1 MPHPKKNRDTEIRI
15 RCRKQLKIEFSKK
28 LIACGY
34 GYTRDTDVLAY
45 FADFLEVLNSK
56 DLEWFKKNFQK
67 TVDK

>member
-1 MPHPKKNRDTEIRI
+1 M
-15 RCRKQLKIEFSKK
+15 KIEFSKK